1 MKPWFSP
8 LFIASSLLF
17 VYALYLIVERLFN
30 PQSFSILIAVP
41 MVCIAATGM
50 VVHFLFSRILVGKV
64 RVQLLVEAALI
75 LSIVVL
81 LLIR

>member
-17 VYALYLIVERLFN
+17 VYALYLIVERFFN
-30 PQSFSILIAVP
+30 SQSFGILIAIP
-41 MVCIAATGM
+41 LLCIAATGM
-50 VVHFLFSRILVGKV
+50 VVHFLFSRILVGKI

-75 LSIVVL
+75 LSVAVL
-81 LLIR
+81 LFIR